1 MTFHHNIAENVS
13 LSLYWIA
20 TSIVAPFLGKHLKKR
35 VRRGKEHPK
44 RWREKQGFTSAKRP
58 SGKLIWLNAVGLGE
72 VMALRGLIIAL
83 YARDPELHFLVT
95 SSTRESAAFFAKNL
109 PPNTQHQFLP
119 LDSPAY
125 TRRFLDHWRPDLTLW
140 SEQDIWPGLVRQ
152 TALRNIPQALVNL
165 RMSQTSFRNKTYVQA
180 LFRATYKNFALISAQ
195 EQHTAK
201 ALKKLVLRENI
212 QIDGSLK
219 PHCPPLSANP
229 EMRKKFTTATTGR
242 LVWLAASCHPEDEDL
257 AISAQR
263 LLSEKDRNPL
273 LIMAPRYPIRTNEIL
288 AKLGGLSVKVRSR
301 SELPDAQTQIY
312 LADTFA
318 EMGLWYSIAEQALIG
333 GTFSAVEGHNPWEA
347 LQLGC
352 GVLHGPRVE
361 NFASDFEA
369 LGQAGA
375 CFVVH
380 STEDIVFRITSPST
394 RGLEGFERL
403 QDAYRTKLS
412 TLTDQLL
419 GLIQT

>member
-1 MTFHHNIAENVS
+1 MTFHHNLAENVS
-13 LSLYWIA
+13 LSLYGVA
-20 TSIVAPFLGKHLKKR
+20 TTIVAPFLGQHLKKR
-35 VRRGKEHPK
+35 VRLGKEHPK

-165 RMSQTSFRNKTYVQA
+165 RMSQTSFRNKTYARA

-195 EQHTAK
+195 EQNTAK

-242 LVWLAASCHPEDEDL
+242 LVWLAASCHPQDEDL

-333 GTFSAVEGHNPWEA
+333 GTFSAVEGHNPWET